1 MDYNKKQNVYK
12 IIMLVVLVAV
22 ITFIGTT
29 LFMYRYINADGVKY
43 VQVTA
48 KDTKIANTLASFRKI
63 VDKKFLGEIDEEK
76 LLNGAIKGYI
86 KGLDDAYTEYMTKEE
101 MRWI

>member
-12 IIMLVVLVAV
+12 IIMLVVLVMV

-29 LFMYRYINADGVKY
+29 LFMYRYINLDDVKY

-63 VDKKFLGEIDEEK
+63 VEAKKLASPSSYQSLQFNE
-76 LLNGAIKGYI
+76 
-86 KGLDDAYTEYMTKEE
+86 
-101 MRWI
+101 WIGRTVAHLS